1 METAGP
7 DVVGDADAHN
17 AFVAAESVAAE
28 DRHEALAMLGRGEE
42 AQSAARQAYA
52 TELARPWHQ
61 ALPDS
66 DDAQRAATGAVA
78 RAQTRT
84 AEPLLA
90 VRLEQLRTQA
100 HPEPVRPAAWSQRLP
115 ELAAR
120 PLDSEILEVIA

>member
-1 METAGP
+1 MPSRT
-7 DVVGDADAHN
+7 
-17 AFVAAESVAAE
+17 
-28 DRHEALAMLGRGEE
+28 
-42 AQSAARQAYA
+42 
-52 TELARPWHQ
+52 TELAMPWHR
-61 ALPDS
+61 AVPDS

-84 AEPLLA
+84 AEHLLA

-100 HPEPVRPAAWSQRLP
+100 RPEPVRPAVWSQRLP